1 MINNLEKNGVDIIEI
16 PDQIINAIENFIF
29 LKFDVKRY
37 SDLCTNILNLNDE
50 DFSLISKKTN
60 RFFDKNV
67 CKIIENWITNS
78 KILKK
83 AFRSKNL
90 RISNISQYEL
100 NVRKDLKP
108 KHLDIFFRIV
118 RNGKPDI
125 GPPHFDK
132 LIWDQSKGTDAEVGL
147 DKKDIRWKL
156 WLPLWGTNYDN
167 ALQFVNGSHIE
178 DVPWFLDETR
188 ITQTSKATGS
198 KGSPSI
204 SKQWLIKNETNFKP
218 SAWEIGKGV
227 IFHDEIVHR
236 GPLNNSSDLRISA
249 EFTILAN

>member
-90 RISNISQYEL
+90 RISNISSVEYPF
-100 NVRKDLKP
+100 LK
-108 KHLDIFFRIV
+108 
-118 RNGKPDI
+118 
-125 GPPHFDK
+125 
-132 LIWDQSKGTDAEVGL
+132 A
-147 DKKDIRWKL
+147 
-156 WLPLWGTNYDN
+156 
-167 ALQFVNGSHIE
+167 
-178 DVPWFLDETR
+178 
-188 ITQTSKATGS
+188 
-198 KGSPSI
+198 
-204 SKQWLIKNETNFKP
+204 
-218 SAWEIGKGV
+218 SAI
-227 IFHDEIVHR
+227 
-236 GPLNNSSDLRISA
+236 
-249 EFTILAN
+249 